1 MAAAIAINAKKNPNT
16 LPERRRGP
24 PATAARL
31 GTSLCPGAVPA
42 IEEEPEEAVL
52 MVVGPVEVGRA
63 VGPID
68 DPNDDPIDEL
78 VGLD

>member
-1 MAAAIAINAKKNPNT
+1 
-16 LPERRRGP
+16 
-24 PATAARL
+24 
-31 GTSLCPGAVPA
+31 VPA

-63 VGPID
+63 VGPVD